1 MALDDDRL
9 QNVSKGFD
17 ESQVPK
23 NDKIVKSDSNSDLNI
38 DIGDYASGSES
49 TGDGLNQVGDVDNIG
64 NNQTG
69 SDEVN
74 KNAFTTF
81 KNNVSSFFKSLVPT
95 ANLPRKAII
104 GLIAGSLGITGI
116 GSMMGL
122 FSDDD
127 GNVVLWD
134 SNKPIDTD
142 CMDEFTNN
150 VSKYLAGQGNDFSNA
165 QTMANAKL
173 IYSYFKGAYNMS
185 DEKIA
190 AALGNLEKET
200 GTLNPALIEGND
212 SGRYSVDPMD
222 PVSFSDYSEAH
233 KGGSIYYNVTNQKG
247 GYSAAVGI
255 GIAQLTG
262 DAAVDY
268 LLNCKA
274 TGNRWDNLAYQLAY
288 CSMKNGYRTANTW
301 LGGPGTPY
309 TNFFEYFAN
318 MDYRSSEA
326 ALSGKHVG
334 FGTNLFATGSFG
346 TKVTSA
352 FDGQDVDKLSR
363 IFCAGFLGWKPES
376 DYAKRSAYARKWLA
390 VIKTFNVDSSFANS
404 VLSMANVSANK
415 ARGSLLNP
423 KDCLVTSTNYDNSS
437 IAMAALSMAYDSKDK
452 AYNDG
457 TPLYRRIFNAIIGSG
472 PSKSCASLVASA
484 VLWSGV
490 DDEYPRSNDVL
501 TQVEYLFNSAT
512 NSGKWKLMNR
522 EIISGGGFDDVET
535 IKQHLQPGDILVW
548 KNGFATGDG
557 SSGSGDVSHICVYT
571 GNELATRVFGA
582 KAGTMNTVEA
592 SYSNNPAK
600 QRSAALGELTSY
612 RTKSGSASRANFQVY
627 RCIKPQKT
635 PSKYKSIGVE
645 GSYNGNDYVKDKGK
659 VKSSGKEPDKVVNAP
674 GSDDISDVE

>member
-1 MALDDDRL
+1 MALDNDKIKD
-9 QNVSKGFD
+9 VSKGLD
-17 ESQVPK
+17 ESQAPK
-23 NDKIVKSDSNSDLNI
+23 YNIDNIDNKSNNSDLNV
-38 DIGDYASGSES
+38 DVGDYIEGENNNTSER
-49 TGDGLNQVGDVDNIG
+49 DN
-64 NNQTG
+64 NSQ
-69 SDEVN
+69 N
-74 KNAFTTF
+74 KDAFSTF
-81 KNNVSSFFKSLVPT
+81 KSNVSTFFKSLIPT
-95 ANLPRKAII
+95 ANLPKKAAI
-104 GLIAGSLGITGI
+104 GLIAGSLGITGL
-116 GSMMGL
+116 GAMG
-122 FSDDD
+122 FFGDDD
-127 GNVVLWD
+127 EGNVVLWE

-150 VSKYLAGQGNDFSNA
+150 VSKYLSGQGNDFTNA

-173 IYSYFKGAYNMS
+173 IYSYLKGAYNMS

-190 AALGNLEKET
+190 AALGNFEKET

-212 SGRYSVDPMD
+212 SGKHNVDPMD
-222 PVSFSDYSEAH
+222 PVAFSEYSEAN
-233 KGGSIYYNVTNQKG
+233 KGGHFYDVTNQKG
-247 GYSAAVGI
+247 GYSSAVGI

-274 TGNRWDNLAYQLAY
+274 TGHRWDDLAYQLAY
-288 CSMKNGYRTANTW
+288 YSMKNGYRTANTW

-318 MDYRSSEA
+318 MDYRSADA
-326 ALSGKHVG
+326 ATSGKHVG
-334 FGTNLFATGSFG
+334 FGSNFFATGSLG
-346 TKVTSA
+346 TRITSA

-363 IFCAGFLGWKPES
+363 IFCAGFLGWKSEKE
-376 DYAKRSAYARKWLA
+376 YQQRAGYARKWLA
-390 VIKTFNVDSSFANS
+390 VIKTFKVDNSFAGS
-404 VLSMANVSANK
+404 VLAMANVSANK

-457 TPLYRRIFNAIIGSG
+457 TPLYRKIFNTIIGFG
-472 PSKSCASLVASA
+472 PSRSCASLVSSA

-490 DDEYPRSNDVL
+490 DDEYPKSNDVL
-501 TQVEYLFNSAT
+501 TQAQYLFSSAT
-512 NSGKWKLMNR
+512 NSGKWKLMNK
-522 EIISGGGFDDVET
+522 EIISGGGFDDVES
-535 IKQHLQPGDILVW
+535 IKKHLQPGDILVW
-548 KNGFATGDG
+548 KNGFSTGDG

-571 GNELATRVFGA
+571 GSELATRVFGA

-592 SYSNNPAK
+592 SYSSNPAK

-612 RTKSGSASRANFQVY
+612 RTKAGSASRANFQVY

-635 PSKYKSIGVE
+635 PSKYKSISVE
-645 GSYNGNDYVKDKGK
+645 GSYNGSDYTKQDKGK
-659 VKSSGKEPDKVVNAP
+659 SGGKEPDKIVNAP